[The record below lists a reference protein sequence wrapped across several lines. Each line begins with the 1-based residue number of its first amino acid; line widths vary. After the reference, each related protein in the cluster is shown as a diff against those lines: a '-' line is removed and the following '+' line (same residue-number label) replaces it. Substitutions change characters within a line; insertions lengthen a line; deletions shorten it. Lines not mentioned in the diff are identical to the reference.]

1 MKGYVCLFINEEP
14 EFEDKISVNL
24 GVLEDCSYCIDL
36 YIKDNRKYLD
46 AISDRDELSK
56 LEETLDFSMKIAT
69 EDSERAFYENIRGFA
84 GTKEFFD
91 NCSKYYFCGRHEDI
105 GKFLDNNY
113 EFFKDK
119 EIILSECI
127 GLDENTLIGLKKY
140 FANFPNIKLQVN
152 GNVDFV
158 SIKDYELT
166 IDAINQIVLKIQ
178 KYDYST
184 FEQLIYTYDLIRD
197 RFYVKE
203 NSDDKATISRDL
215 TSSILG
221 DKIVCLGFANIFKA
235 VCDKL
240 RIDNIVFCLAGKD
253 SGHARNLVHLIDDKY
268 GIDGLYFFDPTFDCK
283 KDEEN
288 SFLFSYKYFAKTFR
302 EMDDFSNGKY
312 TPITYKYFDT
322 NMIEDLD
329 YSTSRDEI
337 DMLKT
342 LKLLTNTRVN
352 GMLELLGREKINP
365 MGYVDI
371 DEFFEILY
379 EVSDSCNQQINSNQ
393 FIKALYRVRKQQYY
407 EAPTKYLFDIDV
419 LTCILIN
426 SQFVVGGQ
434 TAVDRLFEDLGLRR
448 KYTVFTGREKVEEF
462 LTKNNLDV
470 DMERVKLTRTLR
482 TIYEQKVEEEKKLE
496 KKMF

>member
-1 MKGYVCLFINEEP
+1 MKGYVYLFINEED
-14 EFEDKISVNL
+14 EFEDKISVNT
-24 GVLEDCSYCIDL
+24 GILETCSYCIDL
-36 YIKDNRKYLD
+36 YVKDNEKYLD
-46 AISDRDELSK
+46 AINDRDELAK
-56 LEETLDFSMKIAT
+56 LEETLEDSIEIAT
-69 EDSERAFYENIRGFA
+69 EDNERAFYKRMKDIA
-84 GTKEFFD
+84 STKEFFG
-91 NCSKYYFCGRHEDI
+91 NCTKYYFCGKHEDI
-105 GKFLDNNY
+105 GRFLDNNY
-113 EFFKDK
+113 DFFKDK

-127 GLDENTLIGLKKY
+127 ELDENTLIGLKKY
-140 FANFPNIKLQVN
+140 FVNFPNIKLQVN
-152 GNVDFV
+152 GNIDFV
-158 SIKDYELT
+158 SIEDYKLT
-166 IDAINQIVLKIQ
+166 IDAINQIASKIQ

-184 FEQLIYTYDLIRD
+184 FEQLIYAYDLIRD

-203 NSDDKATISRDL
+203 NSEDRATVSRDL

-240 RIDNIVFCLAGKD
+240 GINNIVFCLTGKE
-253 SGHARNLVHLIDDKY
+253 SGHARNLVHLTDEKY
-268 GIDGLYFFDPTFDCK
+268 GIDGLYFFDSTFDCK

-312 TPITYKYFDT
+312 APITYKYFDT
-322 NMIEDLD
+322 DMIEDLD
-329 YSTSRDEI
+329 FSTSRDEI

-342 LKLLTNTRVN
+342 LKLLTKTKVN
-352 GMLELLGREKINP
+352 NILDLLGREKINP
-365 MGYVDI
+365 MSEVDI
-371 DEFFEILY
+371 DNFFEILY
-379 EVSDSCNQQINSNQ
+379 EVSDSCNQPINSNQ

-407 EAPTKYLFDIDV
+407 EEPTKYLFDIDV

-426 SQFVVGGQ
+426 SQFVVGDQ
-434 TAVDRLFEDLGLRR
+434 TPVERLFEDLGLRR
-448 KYTVFTGREKVEEF
+448 KYTIFTGRDKVEEF
-462 LTKNNLDV
+462 LSENNLDE